1 MSTFLFAYGTL
12 QAELA
17 PREVA
22 LLVAR
27 LRRVGEGSVVGT
39 LYDLGRYPGAVIDA
53 ASERRIYGTVFELP
67 EDPELWRE
75 LDAYEEYAPELPEA
89 SQFVRARTVAK
100 MKDGDSLECWIY
112 VYNRSL
118 AGAKVVESGVWKR

>member
-39 LYDLGRYPGAVIDA
+39 LYDLGHYPGAVLDA

-89 SQFVRARTVAK
+89 SQFVRVRTMAL
-100 MKDGDSLECWIY
+100 MTEGDSLECWIY

>member
-39 LYDLGRYPGAVIDA
+39 LYDLGHYPGAVLDA

>member
-17 PREVA
+17 PREIA
-22 LLVAR
+22 HLVAR
-27 LRRVGEGSVVGT
+27 LWRVGEGAVAGT
-39 LYDLGRYPGAVIDA
+39 LYDLGHYPGAVLDA
-53 ASERRIYGTVFELP
+53 ASERRILGTVFKVP
-67 EDPELWRE
+67 EEPELWRE

-118 AGAKVVESGVWKR
+118 PGAKVVESGVWKR